1 MEQAAI
7 YHRPGTNYSFIIN
20 ESTLGIRIRT
30 KKNDATQIT
39 LIHGDPY
46 IWNEGRW
53 VVEKTDMYLTSS
65 DSIFD
70 YWECEISPPHRRIR
84 YGFELKNQQQT
95 ILFTEKGFYSEVL
108 YDSDYYFCFPYVH
121 ASELFDAPTWVKNTT
136 WYQIFP
142 DRFNNGN
149 HSLNP
154 PHTLPWGESDP
165 TPSNFFGGD
174 FEGVIQR
181 LDYLVDLGITG
192 IYFTP
197 IFKAKSNHKYDTS
210 DYFEL
215 DPQFGTKE
223 DLKRL
228 VNACHERNI
237 KIMLDAVFNHSG
249 YYFEPFQDVLEKG
262 AQSTFVDWFYPH
274 ALPLH
279 GGERPNYETFAFV
292 ESMPKLNTQNPEVKK
307 YLLNVA
313 TYWIE
318 EFNID
323 GWRLDVANEVDHQF
337 WREFRTAVRSVK
349 PDLYIL
355 GEVWHDSMPWLLGDQ
370 FDAVMNYPFT
380 SNVQKLLASQT
391 INAREFMDSM
401 TTVIQS
407 YPKNVLDFTF
417 NLVGSHDTS
426 RILTECQED
435 SRRVKLIYTLLY
447 TFMGSPCMYYGDE
460 IGMTGGKDP
469 GCRKCM
475 EWDSTKQDLDLFN
488 HVKKLIALRS
498 SNKLLANDGA
508 FQFLNRGLDE
518 LVVFRKYNSTNNVVV
533 IINPTSDSQSYSLP
547 FDIKHV
553 EVKDIWNNKQL
564 QMSDANII
572 KLKPYGFSIISFDGQ
587 LV

>member
-1 MEQAAI
+1 MERAAI
-7 YHRPGTNYSFIIN
+7 FHRPGMNFSFMVD

-30 KKNDATQIT
+30 KKNDVDQIE
-39 LIHGDPY
+39 LIYGDPY
-46 IWNEGRW
+46 IWEEGKW
-53 VVEKTDMYLTSS
+53 VLDKADMHLTAS
-65 DSIFD
+65 DSTFD
-70 YWECEISPPHRRIR
+70 YWECKITPPHRRIR
-84 YGFELKNQQQT
+84 YGFELKNQQQS
-95 ILFTEKGFYSEVL
+95 LLYTEKGFFPEVL
-108 YDSDYYFCFPYVH
+108 YDCDYYFCFPYVH
-121 ASELFDAPTWVKNTT
+121 ASELFDAPMWVNDTT

-149 HSLNP
+149 PSLNP
-154 PHTLPWGESDP
+154 AGTLAWGETEP

-174 FEGVIQR
+174 FEGVLKK
-181 LDYLVDLGITG
+181 LDYLVDLGING

-210 DYFEL
+210 DYFEI
-215 DPQFGTKE
+215 DPQFGTKD

-228 VNACHERNI
+228 VNACHQRGI

-249 YYFEPFQDVLEKG
+249 YLFEPFQDVLKNG
-262 AQSTFVDWFYPH
+262 AQSPYVDWFYPH
-274 ALPLH
+274 ELPLH

-292 ESMPKLNTQNPEVKK
+292 ESMPKLNTQNPDVKK
-307 YLLNVA
+307 YLLDVA
-313 TYWIE
+313 TYWIR
-318 EFNID
+318 EFDID

-337 WREFRTAVRSVK
+337 WREFRTAVRAEKS
-349 PDLYIL
+349 DLYIL

-380 SNVQKLLASQT
+380 SNVHKLLASQT
-391 INAREFMDSM
+391 ITSQEFMDSM

-407 YPKNVLDFTF
+407 YPKKVLDVTF

-475 EWDSTKQDLDLFN
+475 EWDSTKQDIDLFN
-488 HVKKLIALRS
+488 HVKKLIALRNS
-498 SNKLLANDGA
+498 EKLLANEGD
-508 FQFLNRGLDE
+508 FQFLNHESSDM
-518 LVVFRKYNSTNNVVV
+518 VVYRKYNSTKNVVV
-533 IINPTSDSQSYSLP
+533 FINPTNESHSYILP
-547 FDIKHV
+547 FNIEDRDV
-553 EVKDIWNNKQL
+553 TDVWNNTRIQL
-564 QMSDANII
+564 PDSKKITI
-572 KLKPYGFSIISFDGQ
+572 EPYGFSILSF
-587 LV
+587 